1 MYAPMTTCQHGGASF
16 NESVVWFMYTPEIF
30 AVGYTHTNALWR
42 AAKIHGIVNHRA
54 LDGTIQTEQP
64 RAADAATT

>member
-1 MYAPMTTCQHGGASF
+1 
-16 NESVVWFMYTPEIF
+16 MYTPEIF